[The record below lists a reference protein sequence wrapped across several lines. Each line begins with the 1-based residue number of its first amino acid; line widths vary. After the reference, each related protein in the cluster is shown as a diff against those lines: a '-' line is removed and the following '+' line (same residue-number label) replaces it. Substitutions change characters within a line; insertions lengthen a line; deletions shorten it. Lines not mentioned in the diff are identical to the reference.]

1 MSSKNTDQASATIDR
16 IKKEDLPDMSWP
28 SVLKKPPQYEIP
40 TKRPKRKSSNPL
52 LRNRNKPNFA
62 RRPTNIPNMKNSVY
76 LKGNPVTQITLPHT
90 LPNIF
95 R

>member
-1 MSSKNTDQASATIDR
+1 
-16 IKKEDLPDMSWP
+16 MSWP

-40 TKRPKRKSSNPL
+40 TKRPKRKSSNSS
-52 LRNRNKPNFA
+52 LRNRNKPGFA
-62 RRPTNIPNMKNSVY
+62 RRPPNIPDMKNSVY
-76 LKGNPVTQITLPHT
+76 LKGNPVTQITLPNT